1 MNFQDS
7 HISKYSRTVGGGQS
21 LSMSEFIDS
30 NNQADKITSDNQ
42 TAIYGGGSKKDK
54 HEKLL
59 KYAVPVGLV
68 HEFHASYDSRRPYKK
83 DGKEPAFLSEE
94 KFGVLFDT
102 ILARKGK

>member
-7 HISKYSRTVGGGQS
+7 NISKYSRTVGGGQS
-21 LSMSEFIDS
+21 LNMSEFIDS
-30 NNQADKITSDNQ
+30 NNPAEKIASDNQ

-68 HEFHASYDSRRPYKK
+68 HELHTSFDSRRPYKTN
-83 DGKEPAFLSEE
+83 GKEPAFLSEE
-94 KFGVLFDT
+94 TFGGMFDT
-102 ILARKGK
+102 ILAKKGK

>member
-7 HISKYSRTVGGGQS
+7 NISKYSRTIGGGQG
-21 LSMSEFIDS
+21 LNMSEFIDS
-30 NNQADKITSDNQ
+30 KNPAEKISSENQ
-42 TAIYGGGSKKDK
+42 TAIYGGGVKKNK

-68 HEFHASYDSRRPYKK
+68 HEVHSSFDSRRPYKTN
-83 DGKEPAFLSEE
+83 GKEPAFLSEE

-102 ILARKGK
+102 ILTRKGK

>member
-7 HISKYSRTVGGGQS
+7 HISKYSRTVGGGQGIN
-21 LSMSEFIDS
+21 MSEFIDV
-30 NNQADKITSDNQ
+30 NNATDKITSDNQ
-42 TAIYGGGSKKDK
+42 TAIYGGGGSKKDK

-68 HEFHASYDSRRPYKK
+68 HEIHTSYDSRRPSR
-83 DGKEPAFLSEE
+83 KEPEFLSEE

-102 ILARKGK
+102 VLARKGK

>member
-7 HISKYSRTVGGGQS
+7 NISKYSRTVGGGQG

-30 NNQADKITSDNQ
+30 NNPAEKISSENQ
-42 TAIYGGGSKKDK
+42 TAIYGGASKKNK

-68 HEFHASYDSRRPYKK
+68 HEIHTSFDSRRPYKTN
-83 DGKEPAFLSEE
+83 GKEPAFLSEE
-94 KFGVLFDT
+94 NFGVLFDT
-102 ILARKGK
+102 VLAKKGK

>member
-7 HISKYSRTVGGGQS
+7 PISKYSRTVGGGQG
-21 LSMSEFIDS
+21 LNMSEFIDS
-30 NNQADKITSDNQ
+30 NNLAEKISSDNQ
-42 TAIYGGGSKKDK
+42 TAIYGGGVKKDK

-59 KYAVPVGLV
+59 KYAVPVGLI
-68 HEFHASYDSRRPYKK
+68 HELHTSFDSRRAWKK